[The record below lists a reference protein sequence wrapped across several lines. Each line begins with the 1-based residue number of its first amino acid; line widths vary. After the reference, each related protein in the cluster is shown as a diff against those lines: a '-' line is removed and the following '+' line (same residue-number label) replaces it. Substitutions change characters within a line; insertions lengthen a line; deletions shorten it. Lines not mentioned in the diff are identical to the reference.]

1 MSVRRVIVPE
11 RRPLRHP
18 LPDLRRRRPR
28 SYEEWAALRRWG
40 KLSADEQVVAGYLLR
55 LAREEAGLS
64 QSQLAQ
70 RMERSQQAISQAE
83 RWGSNPTVGL
93 LREWAEA
100 TGKQL
105 RVELTSVAGG

>member
-1 MSVRRVIVPE
+1 MSVRRVIVPK

-40 KLSADEQVVAGYLLR
+40 KLSADEQSVAGYLLR
-55 LAREEAGLS
+55 LAREEGGLS

-70 RMERSQQAISQAE
+70 RMGRSQQAISQAE

-100 TGKQL
+100 TGKEL
-105 RVELTSVAGG
+105 RLELTSTAGG